1 MHLFNGIQYPLL
13 TVPVVNAVIF
23 GSYELFKKIT
33 NKQELSFVNGI
44 ENGAFAGLVN
54 TAIVTPVELVKCHMQ
69 LDKTNKFNSSTK
81 CAQHIMRTEGLKGLF
96 RGGSSTAFR

>member
-1 MHLFNGIQYPLL
+1 MQLFSGIQYPLI

-23 GSYELFKKIT
+23 GSYELFKKLT

-54 TAIVTPVELVKCHMQ
+54 TVIVAPV
-69 LDKTNKFNSSTK
+69 
-81 CAQHIMRTEGLKGLF
+81 
-96 RGGSSTAFR
+96 